1 MITAKTSL
9 DLISHFILEVSK
21 MYFSSSTIIAA
32 SAFFG
37 LSLALPTSE
46 VLTDREWKD
55 CPAKTSYYVCANNG
69 FKGCCTVDPC
79 ALPACPSSDYKSP
92 PINPNTTAPAPPSN
106 PGPVCAPGVHKLYHT
121 SLHTIQPA
129 KPDTEIFSSKNAPLN
144 YFISNSGPGE
154 EDATSEQVA
163 IFSGIPAAA
172 KFCRINWSVA
182 AERSFTVSG
191 NGLTDICTLKN
202 PIPEKIT
209 YNSVQAA
216 AGEKVG
222 SADFTNWPQ
231 VAGVQDHIVGS
242 VDCSSEMA
250 FKLAISNVG
259 EVLLTPTP
267 DTGFYV
273 QYEC

>member
-1 MITAKTSL
+1 
-9 DLISHFILEVSK
+9 
-21 MYFSSSTIIAA
+21 MYFSTSTIIAA

-37 LSLALPTSE
+37 LSLAHPTSE
-46 VLTDREWKD
+46 LVAEREWKD
-55 CPAKTSYYVCANNG
+55 CSAGTSYYVCANNG

-92 PINPNTTAPAPPSN
+92 PINPNTTAPI
-106 PGPVCAPGVHKLYHT
+106 CAPGVHKLYST

-129 KPDTEIFSSKNAPLN
+129 KPDEEIFSSKNGPLN

-154 EDATSEQVA
+154 ESATSEQVA
-163 IFSGIPAAA
+163 IFSGIPASA
-172 KFCRINWSVA
+172 KKCQINWSVA
-182 AERSFTVSG
+182 AERTFTVSG
-191 NGLTDICTLKN
+191 NGLTDVCTLKS

-209 YNSVQAA
+209 YNTVQAA
-216 AGEKVG
+216 VGVKVG

-231 VAGVQDHIVGS
+231 SVGVQNHLVGS
-242 VDCSSEMA
+242 VDCSSDLA
-250 FKLAISNVG
+250 LKLAIVNVG

-273 QYEC
+273 EYEC